1 MDSPKTMKYIIK
13 ESYTLQHLLP
23 CHWEEYKSIR
33 LIALKTN
40 PEMFGSN
47 YAKES
52 TYTKNDWT
60 SLLENEFRGM
70 FALYHDKSLVGLS
83 GVAIRKENP
92 TTAIFFASFIEPSH
106 RGKGLSKLFYDA
118 RMEWVRQKQCSLITV
133 SHRSGNKT
141 SEAAIK
147 RFGFKYTNA
156 EEVNWPD
163 GMRAAELTYVLELNN
178 S

>member
-1 MDSPKTMKYIIK
+1 MDSPKPMKYILK
-13 ESYTLQHLLP
+13 ENYTLQHLFP
-23 CHWEEYKSIR
+23 PQCEEYKSIR
-33 LIALKTN
+33 LIALITN

-52 TYTKNDWT
+52 VYTKDDWT
-60 SLLENEFRGM
+60 SLLENELRGM

-92 TTAIFFASFIEPSH
+92 TTAIFIASFIEPAH
-106 RGKGLSKLFYDA
+106 RGKGLSKLFYEA
-118 RMEWVRQKQCSLITV
+118 RIEWARQKQCKLITV
-133 SHRSGNKT
+133 SHRFGNKT

-147 RFGFKYTNA
+147 RFGFKYTNT

-163 GMRAAELTYVLELNN
+163 GIRAAELNYVLELNE

>member
-1 MDSPKTMKYIIK
+1 MKNISK

-33 LIALKTN
+33 LRALKTN
-40 PEMFGSN
+40 PKMFGSN

-52 TYTKNDWT
+52 TYSKNDWI
-60 SLLENEFRGM
+60 SLLENGFRGI
-70 FALYHDKSLVGLS
+70 FALYHDKSVVGLS

-92 TTAIFFASFIEPSH
+92 TTAIFFASFIEPTH
-106 RGKGLSKLFYDA
+106 RGKGLSKLLYEA
-118 RMEWVRQKQCSLITV
+118 RMEWARQKQCSLITV
-133 SHRSGNKT
+133 SHRSGNKI

-147 RFGFKYTNA
+147 SFGFKYTNA

-163 GMRAAELTYVLELNN
+163 GKRAEELTYVLELNK